1 MPPDSTGIET
11 ILVVDDNVQNRAVL
25 EGHLV
30 ARGYA
35 VSMAESGQEALDR
48 FQERTSDL
56 VLLDVLMPGM
66 DGFETCRR
74 LRALPGGDDT
84 PIVFVTA
91 LSDLGTHRT
100 AMDSGADDY
109 LTKPVNRTELL
120 LRVRSLIR
128 IKRMSRNLQSSHE
141 LIRGQRDALLRLQKQ
156 KDELAALVV
165 HDLKNPLA
173 AILANLHY
181 LARESYFEEDHR
193 EAMRDVLGATDAMHR
208 MVLDLLD
215 ISRSEDGT
223 LAPKLA
229 EFDLSALIEEICATL
244 RRRIEDYKL
253 ELAVDVAVKGVR
265 ADKDLLR
272 RLIENL
278 LDNCIKYTPS
288 GGVIRLRARTCGE
301 KRFEVR
307 VYDQGPGVPQ
317 DYRERIFEKYVQLDR
332 DAGTHA
338 RASRGLGLAFC
349 RLAAEA
355 HGGRIWVEDNRP
367 KGSTFCVELPSDVG

>member
-30 ARGYA
+30 ACGYA